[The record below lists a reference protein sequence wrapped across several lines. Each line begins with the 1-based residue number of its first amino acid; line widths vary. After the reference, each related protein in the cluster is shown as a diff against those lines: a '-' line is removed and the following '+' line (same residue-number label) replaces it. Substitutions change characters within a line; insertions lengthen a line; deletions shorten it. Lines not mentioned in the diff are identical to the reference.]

1 MKSIIRAALVGVL
14 VSGAT
19 GCEETAT
26 QQEED
31 IRDYF
36 SDNRFGDSTDYM
48 LSRSGVL
55 YRGKRYGVIVL
66 FGFVDNFAECKKL
79 ADAWNVKEP
88 NTYECERLN

>member
-1 MKSIIRAALVGVL
+1 MKRIILAALVGVL
-14 VSGAT
+14 VSGLA
-19 GCEETAT
+19 GCGDSPE

-55 YRGKRYGVIVL
+55 YRGKRWGVIVL